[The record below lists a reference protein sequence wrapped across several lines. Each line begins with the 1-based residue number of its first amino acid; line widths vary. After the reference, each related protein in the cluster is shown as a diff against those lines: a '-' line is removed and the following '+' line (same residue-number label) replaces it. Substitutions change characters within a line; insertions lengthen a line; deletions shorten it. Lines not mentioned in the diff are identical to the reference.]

1 MEGVGGAGGESKF
14 LGGGDRLDR
23 ETSGLLVL
31 AKKRS
36 ALTALH
42 AALREG
48 RVRKCYLA
56 LVKGRW
62 RDDKRRV
69 DLPLKKYLTKSGE
82 RRGSVDRAGPRTE
95 TGVPRPA
102 ALRPFAPPSPGM
114 SSRCRPPNRAAPPP
128 C

>member
-82 RRGSVDRAGPRTE
+82 RRGGGEGGGGGEPTQVSRQQGLPHDTPLSS
-95 TGVPRPA
+95 A
-102 ALRPFAPPSPGM
+102 A
-114 SSRCRPPNRAAPPP
+114 
-128 C
+128 